1 MNYNKSHSYF
11 QIRQTVITKL
21 EMWIMNPKIF
31 RPAQDLL
38 LSVAVNCTT
47 HSPADVE
54 VIGNFT
60 KLRFK
65 NKPNIN
71 LYLVKKSVKNWS
83 FYSINPPLNEHPN
96 CFTVHSFRRDTDTPI
111 STVHNCLL
119 GNRMRAITVNEYVIE
134 IKVFL
139 MFINRLRYAKCVWLT
154 RRTCRRCWST
164 PSSTSCPT
172 RETTTTWPCF
182 TSCSHATR

>member
-1 MNYNKSHSYF
+1 MNYNKSNSNI

-71 LYLVKKSVKNWS
+71 LYLVKKFSQKLIILLNKSSVN
-83 FYSINPPLNEHPN
+83 
-96 CFTVHSFRRDTDTPI
+96 
-111 STVHNCLL
+111 
-119 GNRMRAITVNEYVIE
+119 
-134 IKVFL
+134 
-139 MFINRLRYAKCVWLT
+139 
-154 RRTCRRCWST
+154 
-164 PSSTSCPT
+164 
-172 RETTTTWPCF
+172 
-182 TSCSHATR
+182 

>member
-1 MNYNKSHSYF
+1 MNYNKSHSNF

-71 LYLVKKSVKNWS
+71 LYLVKKISQKLIILLNKSSVN
-83 FYSINPPLNEHPN
+83 
-96 CFTVHSFRRDTDTPI
+96 
-111 STVHNCLL
+111 
-119 GNRMRAITVNEYVIE
+119 
-134 IKVFL
+134 
-139 MFINRLRYAKCVWLT
+139 
-154 RRTCRRCWST
+154 
-164 PSSTSCPT
+164 
-172 RETTTTWPCF
+172 
-182 TSCSHATR
+182 